1 MTANGSVLVTGG
13 AGYIGSHVLLSLS
26 EAGYRAVALDD
37 LSTGRRDAVP
47 DDTPFVESDA
57 GDAETVAGTI
67 AEHGITA
74 VIHLAGPCIVPESVA
89 DPLRYYRGN
98 TAAGLNLIRACI
110 ESGVGR
116 FVFSSTAAVYG
127 IPAGAGPVG
136 EDAPTMPINPYGNS
150 KLAVELA
157 LRDTAAAHD
166 FHYASLRYFNVAG
179 ADPHG
184 RAGQSTRHATHLVKV
199 AVEAA
204 LGRRERVTVFGTDY
218 DTPDGTCV
226 RDYIHVS
233 DLAELHVAALRRVE
247 AEDGGLVLNCGYGRG
262 FSVREVLAAVRAE
275 AAAAIDVRD
284 GPRRDGDPPRL
295 VSDVAR
301 LRAALPSWTP
311 RHDRLDHIVRTAL
324 AWEERLAGGRP
335 EEPPPPAAAVPV
347 LETARARQA
356 QAEEAA
362 VQAVRAAGA

>member
-13 AGYIGSHVLLSLS
+13 AGYIGSHVLLSLR
-26 EAGYRAVALDD
+26 EAGYRAVVLDD

-57 GDAETVAGTI
+57 GDAETVAAAI
-67 AEHGITA
+67 AEHGVAA
-74 VIHLAGPCIVPESVA
+74 VVHLAGPCIVPESVA
-89 DPLRYYRGN
+89 NPLRYYRGN
-98 TAAGLNLIRACI
+98 TAAGLNLIQACI
-110 ESGVGR
+110 ESGVER

-127 IPAGAGPVG
+127 IPADDGPVR
-136 EDAPTMPINPYGNS
+136 EDTPTAPINPYGNS

-157 LRDTAAAHD
+157 LRDAAAAHD
-166 FHYASLRYFNVAG
+166 FRYASLRYFNVAG

-204 LGRRERVTVFGTDY
+204 HGRRGQVTVFGADY

-247 AEDGGLVLNCGYGRG
+247 SGGDGGGLVLNCGYGRG
-262 FSVREVLAAVRAE
+262 FSVREVLAAVEAE
-275 AAAAIDVRD
+275 AGTAIAVRD

-295 VSDVAR
+295 VSDVSR

-324 AWEERLAGGRP
+324 AWEERLAGSRP
-335 EEPPPPAAAVPV
+335 EEPSATVSV
-347 LETARARQA
+347 LETARARRA
-356 QAEEAA
+356 GGAE
-362 VQAVRAAGA
+362 AVRARA

>member
-13 AGYIGSHVLLSLS
+13 AGYIGSHVLLSLR
-26 EAGYRAVALDD
+26 EAGYRTVALDD

-57 GDAETVAGTI
+57 GDAETIARIV
-67 AEHGITA
+67 AEHGVGA
-74 VIHLAGPCIVPESVA
+74 VIHLAGPCIVPESVV

-127 IPAGAGPVG
+127 VPAGAAPVG
-136 EDAPTMPINPYGNS
+136 EDAPTAPINPYGNS
-150 KLAVELA
+150 KLAVEWA
-157 LRDTAAAHD
+157 LRDTATAHD
-166 FHYASLRYFNVAG
+166 GFRYAALRYFNVAG

-184 RAGQSTRHATHLVKV
+184 RAGQSTRQATHLVKV

-204 LGRRERVTVFGTDY
+204 LGRRGQVTVFGADY

-247 AEDGGLVLNCGYGRG
+247 DGDGDRGLVLNCGYGRG
-262 FSVREVLAAVRAE
+262 FSVREVLAAVQAE
-275 AAAAIDVRD
+275 AGAALDVRD

-295 VSDVAR
+295 VSDVSR
-301 LRAALPSWTP
+301 LRAALPAWTP

-335 EEPPPPAAAVPV
+335 EEEGAPPPAAAPV
-347 LETARARQA
+347 LETARAP
-356 QAEEAA
+356 QAEEA
-362 VQAVRAAGA
+362 VRAA